1 MNGDS
6 NVNVTSDVA
15 GNVGGKVDN
24 NVDNTVD
31 NKFDNKVDNK
41 VTNDTMHTNVDV
53 NVDVDVDV
61 DVDTDVDAD
70 IDVHTDIL
78 IIGGGLVG
86 ASLAAALARSSLSVA
101 LVEAKLPADEA
112 HSSFDSR
119 TVALTDNARRIFRA
133 MGVWDSLGARACAI
147 REILVCERGGFGMA
161 HLRAHDVG
169 CDALGHVV
177 ANRDLGRALYQVIRQ
192 TDSVRVF
199 CPARVDAVAV
209 RGDSVVAEI
218 QCADG
223 VRRICARLAVR
234 ADGVVV
240 NKSDV
245 RSDEQ
250 RDARSDAQSGEQSD
264 KQSDSQSG
272 ERSNEQRNQQSDK
285 QSDAQSAIVG
295 IVRADCAHDG
305 RAYERF
311 TAEGPIALLPYTD
324 SRRAFVWTCA
334 PRMAATRMALTDDA
348 FIAALQSAFG
358 DRAGN
363 FIEVGAR
370 RCYPLSRARR
380 RESIGARTVIIGNA
394 AHTLH
399 PVAGQG
405 FNLGLRDVAVLA
417 EMLCDAA
424 LRGDDVGALPLLQR
438 YARARSAEVARVCAF
453 TDGLLNVFAGS
464 SRWLRLA
471 RNVGLLGVE
480 LLPPVKRALLRRTM
494 GMAGARTRLGVG
506 LPLVNQ
512 K

>member
-1 MNGDS
+1 MNGDGNS

-24 NVDNTVD
+24 
-31 NKFDNKVDNK
+31 KVDNK

-53 NVDVDVDV
+53 KVDVDA
-61 DVDTDVDAD
+61 DTDVDAD

-101 LVEAKLPADEA
+101 LVEAKLPADET

-133 MGVWDSLGARACAI
+133 TGVWDSLGARACAI

-169 CDALGHVV
+169 YDALGHVV

-199 CPARVDAVAV
+199 CPARVDGVSV

-218 QCADG
+218 RCADG

-245 RSDEQ
+245 RSDE
-250 RDARSDAQSGEQSD
+250 RSDAQSDVQSNERSDGQSD
-264 KQSDSQSG
+264 ARSD
-272 ERSNEQRNQQSDK
+272 EQRNQQSE
-285 QSDAQSAIVG
+285 SQSAIVG
-295 IVRADCAHDG
+295 IVRTDCAHDG

-334 PRMAATRMALTDDA
+334 PRTAATRMALTDDA

-417 EMLCDAA
+417 EMLCDAS

-438 YARARSAEVARVCAF
+438 YAHARRAEVARVCAF

>member
-1 MNGDS
+1 MNGDGNS

-31 NKFDNKVDNK
+31 NKVDNE

-53 NVDVDVDV
+53 DVDVDT
-61 DVDTDVDAD
+61 DTDVDAD

-101 LVEAKLPADEA
+101 LVEAKLPADET

-177 ANRDLGRALYQVIRQ
+177 ASRDLGRALYQVIRQ

-209 RGDSVVAEI
+209 REDSVVAEI
-218 QCADG
+218 RCADG

-245 RSDEQ
+245 RSDSQSDERSNEQ
-250 RDARSDAQSGEQSD
+250 RDARSDAQSD
-264 KQSDSQSG
+264 KQSES
-272 ERSNEQRNQQSDK
+272 
-285 QSDAQSAIVG
+285 QSAIVG

-334 PRMAATRMALTDDA
+334 PRTAAARLALTDDA

-438 YARARSAEVARVCAF
+438 YAHARSAEVARVCAF

>member
-31 NKFDNKVDNK
+31 NKFDNKVDNE
-41 VTNDTMHTNVDV
+41 VTNDTMHTN
-53 NVDVDVDV
+53 VDV

-101 LVEAKLPADEA
+101 LVEAKLPADET

-209 RGDSVVAEI
+209 REDSVVAEI

-245 RSDEQ
+245 RSDE
-250 RDARSDAQSGEQSD
+250 RSDAQSDVQSNERSDGQSD
-264 KQSDSQSG
+264 ARSD
-272 ERSNEQRNQQSDK
+272 EQRNQQSE
-285 QSDAQSAIVG
+285 SQSAIVG

-334 PRMAATRMALTDDA
+334 PRMAAARLALPDDA

-380 RESIGARTVIIGNA
+380 HESIGARTVIIGNA

-438 YARARSAEVARVCAF
+438 YAHARSAEVARVCAF